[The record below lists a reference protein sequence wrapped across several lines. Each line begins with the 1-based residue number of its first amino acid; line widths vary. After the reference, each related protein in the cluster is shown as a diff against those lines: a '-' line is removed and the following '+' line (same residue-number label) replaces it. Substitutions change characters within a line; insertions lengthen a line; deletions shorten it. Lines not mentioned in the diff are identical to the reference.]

1 MKEFLFAPTILFTL
15 FVAPIWLTMH
25 YRYKSKMI
33 RGISEEEQSNVDEM
47 LETIDKLTE
56 RVDTLEDILDK
67 EHAQWR
73 SKSYSGKEKKREQR

>member
-1 MKEFLFAPTILFTL
+1 MKEFLFAPTILFIL
-15 FVAPIWLTMH
+15 FVAPIWLVMH

-33 RGISEEEQSNVDEM
+33 RGISEEEQTNVDDM

-56 RVDTLEDILDK
+56 RVETLEEILDK

-73 SKSYSGKEKKREQR
+73 SKSYGNKESNNEK

>member
-1 MKEFLFAPTILFTL
+1 MKEFLFAPTILFIL
-15 FVAPIWLTMH
+15 FVAPIWLIMH

-33 RGISEEEQSNVDEM
+33 RGISEEEQSHVDDM

-56 RVDTLEDILDK
+56 RVETLEKILDK

-73 SKSYSGKEKKREQR
+73 NKSYGNTENAHDQ

>member
-1 MKEFLFAPTILFTL
+1 MKEFLLAPTILFIL
-15 FVAPIWLTMH
+15 FVAPIWLIMH

-33 RGISEEEQSNVDEM
+33 RGISEEEQSNVDDM

-56 RVDTLEDILDK
+56 RVETLENILDK

-73 SKSYSGKEKKREQR
+73 NKSYSNKEKAHDE